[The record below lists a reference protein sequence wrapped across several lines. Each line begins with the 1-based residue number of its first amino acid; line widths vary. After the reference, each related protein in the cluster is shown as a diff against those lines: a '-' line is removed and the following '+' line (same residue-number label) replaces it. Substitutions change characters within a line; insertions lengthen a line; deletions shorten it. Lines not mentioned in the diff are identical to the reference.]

1 MTLSGHGFFQGNPM
15 KESCVSERIRFH
27 FDPLCPWCYQTSRWV
42 RRLHELGEVQA
53 DWAVFSLEIVNAG
66 KEESRI
72 KGHSRSERALRTVMT
87 VREVAGADG
96 VNRFYEKL
104 GEAVHQR
111 GEAVDDPEVVRA
123 ALVEAGLDPGLSD
136 KAMADDVTWEA
147 VEAEHR
153 ALVERTRSF
162 GVPTIVLDGGEGPA
176 IFGPVISELPDDED
190 AVALFRHV
198 AWLMRYEN
206 FSELKRDRT
215 IQPDLESVRQ
225 FQARNAARRAQ
236 G

>member
-1 MTLSGHGFFQGNPM
+1 M
-15 KESCVSERIRFH
+15 KENGVSERIRFY

-42 RRLHELGEVQA
+42 RRLHELGEVEA
-53 DWAVFSLEIVNAG
+53 DWAVFSLETVNADN
-66 KEESRI
+66 EESQV
-72 KGHSRSERALRTVMT
+72 KGHARSERALRTVMA

-96 VNRFYEKL
+96 VSRFYGTL

-111 GEAVDDPEVVRA
+111 GEAVEDPDVVRA
-123 ALVEAGLDPGLSD
+123 ALAGAGLDPELSD
-136 KAMADDVTWEA
+136 KAMADDGTWEA
-147 VEAEHR
+147 VEAEHS

-176 IFGPVISELPDDED
+176 MFGPVISEVPDDED
-190 AVALFRHV
+190 AVKLFHHV
-198 AWLMRYEN
+198 AWLVRYEN

-215 IQPDLESVRQ
+215 LTPDLESIRQ
-225 FQARNAARRAQ
+225 SNARRAARQAQ